1 MNLTLDDHW
10 NYAIFKEG
18 TEMIITE
25 GEAKIAHQGFVA
37 YDNGDR
43 RSHRE
48 KQCTNNTQLEAR
60 HLSHFFCQ
68 SIFSG

>member
-1 MNLTLDDHW
+1 
-10 NYAIFKEG
+10 
-18 TEMIITE
+18 MIITE